1 MLRLLAAA
9 LMIGLLAATPAGA
22 TITVYH
28 DFPSYNTAVGGIH
41 TTVVNSDTDADG
53 APVVPSEDAN
63 SDGRFDIEGNT
74 FSNDVRYASP
84 DLGSTRV
91 NIADIGT
98 PIFNEIGP
106 YGIWDGI
113 VRWEYTADYFATA
126 FTGISVEPDAQVRLY
141 QNGQFV
147 ESALAAGTGDV
158 FQFFGFVSSN
168 AFDAVELAGVFYAI
182 DDHRSTADLATP
194 TAQDTWGAVKA
205 RFAGR

>member
-28 DFPSYNTAVGGIH
+28 DFNSYNTAVGGNH
-41 TTVVNSDTDADG
+41 TLVVNFDTDADG

-63 SDGRFDIEGNT
+63 GDSRFDIEGDT
-74 FSNDVRYASP
+74 FSNDVRYATP
-84 DLGSTRV
+84 TQGSTRV
-91 NIADIGT
+91 NIATIDA
-98 PIFNEIGP
+98 PVFNEIGP
-106 YGIWDGI
+106 YGAWDGI
-113 VRWEYTADYFATA
+113 VRWEYTSDYFATA
-126 FTGISVEPDAQVRLY
+126 FTGISVEPDAQIRLY

-147 ESALAAGTGDV
+147 ESVQVQGTGDV
-158 FQFFGFVSSN
+158 FQFFGFVSTN
-168 AFDAVELAGVFYAI
+168 AFDAAELDGLFYAI
-182 DDHRSTADLATP
+182 DEHRSTSDLATP